1 MSESY
6 YRNFT
11 QKRFRKPNLVTHTH
25 YTQFSPPPSSRHYHT
40 VPGVP
45 SIMGSPS
52 PFIVHTTRD
61 GSSRKVGRHFDS
73 FNLSNFFLANFRH
86 GCGGQKA
93 KRVLI
98 QDKHVDQKH
107 IRNLVVL
114 VLLSSKTIELNRSKA
129 NNDRNR
135 GKPPSGGQLG
145 DRFLVNNGFIFSPSG
160 DGFLTAPNFA

>member
-1 MSESY
+1 MYYQRKPIFSRLNRRFKADDHWFLPRSTCVFHAGFGVGYFMSESY

-98 QDKHVDQKH
+98 
-107 IRNLVVL
+107 
-114 VLLSSKTIELNRSKA
+114 
-129 NNDRNR
+129 
-135 GKPPSGGQLG
+135 
-145 DRFLVNNGFIFSPSG
+145 
-160 DGFLTAPNFA
+160 